1 MTALAKQA
9 GRFTEAAIDDEI
21 VVMHLSTGE
30 FFSLTGTAAAI
41 WRLIDGSRDR
51 DALIGELSEEFGGKD
66 REMAEDVEEFLNQL
80 RGLGLICDD

>member
-51 DALIGELSEEFGGKD
+51 DALIGELSEEFGGND